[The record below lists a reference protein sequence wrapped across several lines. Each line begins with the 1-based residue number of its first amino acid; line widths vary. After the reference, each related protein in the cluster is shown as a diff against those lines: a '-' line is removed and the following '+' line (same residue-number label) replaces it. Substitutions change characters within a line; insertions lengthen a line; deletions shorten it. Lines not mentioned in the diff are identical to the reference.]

1 MDRISLTPP
10 ELYGNIGYT
19 NSIVERIPI
28 SIHLNGGDAG
38 GGGGLKTA
46 HQTGDGYR
54 ASLGDVINI
63 DRVTDV
69 FLDSFI
75 SYGTTAMASGTETYV
90 LGVKEFDI
98 KTVSNDTSLKN
109 KILIPNT
116 APNPS
121 APVTT
126 LHRASKFN
134 YVGTITPKKL
144 KELTIT
150 LTDGGSTQLGSA
162 GTAKVW
168 INFILIPREK

>member
-1 MDRISLTPP
+1 MDRISLVPP

-19 NSIVERIPI
+19 NSIIERIPL
-28 SIHLNGGDAG
+28 SIELTTNDGLELND
-38 GGGGLKTA
+38 
-46 HQTGDGYR
+46 QSGDGYKID
-54 ASLGDVINI
+54 LGDVINI
-63 DRVTDV
+63 DRVTDL

-75 SYGTTAMASGTETYV
+75 SYKTRAMGAGSETYI

-98 KTVSNDTSLKN
+98 KTLSNSSPLKN

-116 APNPS
+116 S
-121 APVTT
+121 EGSDKST

-134 YVGTITPKKL
+134 YIGTITPKKL

-150 LTDGGSTQLGSA
+150 LTDNSDPPRTIGNNIAS
-162 GTAKVW
+162 KVW

>member
-19 NSIVERIPI
+19 NSIVERIPL
-28 SIHLNGGDAG
+28 SIHLNGGS
-38 GGGGLKTA
+38 GGGLPLA
-46 HQTGDGYR
+46 DQSGGGYR
-54 ASLGDVINI
+54 VDLGDVINI

-75 SYGTTAMASGTETYV
+75 SYGTSPSSTAGAETYI

-98 KTVSNDTSLKN
+98 KTISNNSLLKN

-116 APNPS
+116 LAANTTI
-121 APVTT
+121 TT

-150 LTDGGSTQLGSA
+150 LTDSGTTPSPIGSDSA
-162 GTAKVW
+162 DQVW